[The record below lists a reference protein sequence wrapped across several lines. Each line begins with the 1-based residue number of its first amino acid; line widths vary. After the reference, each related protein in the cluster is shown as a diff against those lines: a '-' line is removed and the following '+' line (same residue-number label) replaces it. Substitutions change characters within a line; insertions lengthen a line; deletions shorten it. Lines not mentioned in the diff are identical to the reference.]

1 MKSITRRNVVAVALR
16 LLSVALLLGAVAVD
30 GFLIVD
36 YASADGSG
44 GNISWGSFVALFPFF
59 SIVPVFGAIA
69 AWEAAGGV
77 LAGGQASIE

>member
-36 YASADGSG
+36 YASG
-44 GNISWGSFVALFPFF
+44 GNISSGSFLALFPFF
-59 SIVPVFGAIA
+59 SVVPVFGAIA

>member
-30 GFLIVD
+30 GFLI
-36 YASADGSG
+36 ASVVGPG
-44 GNISWGSFVALFPFF
+44 GNIGWGSFLALFPFF
-59 SIVPVFGAIA
+59 SVVPVFGAIA
-69 AWEAAGGV
+69 AWEAAGRV